1 MKERL
6 KIKQSHIYILM
17 KKVTILRKIHTIMK
31 SFIPPLFTTLTKG
44 RNKTFS
50 QFSCQ
55 FTRYSIRIGSLNCF
69 KWGIAKTIRE
79 IVCLCC
85 REVDAIL
92 IGSGKIPEHEESIL
106 SSSFYGHL
114 PNY

>member
-6 KIKQSHIYILM
+6 KIKRCHIYILM
-17 KKVTILRKIHTIMK
+17 KKVTILRKIHAAMK
-31 SFIPPLFTTLTKG
+31 SFAPPLSTALAKG

-55 FTRYSIRIGSLNCF
+55 FITYSISIGNLNCS
-69 KWGIAKTIRE
+69 KWRIAKTIRE

-92 IGSGKIPEHEESIL
+92 IGSGKIPEHEGSIL
-106 SSSFYGHL
+106 PSSFYGNL